1 MLNLMNENNN
11 NNNESSIE
19 TNGNTTKYHDSISNA
34 YTIVV
39 IPVLDIRSIPQ
50 VLSLAID

>member
-1 MLNLMNENNN
+1 MLNLMNENN

-34 YTIVV
+34 YTITKY
-39 IPVLDIRSIPQ
+39 
-50 VLSLAID
+50 